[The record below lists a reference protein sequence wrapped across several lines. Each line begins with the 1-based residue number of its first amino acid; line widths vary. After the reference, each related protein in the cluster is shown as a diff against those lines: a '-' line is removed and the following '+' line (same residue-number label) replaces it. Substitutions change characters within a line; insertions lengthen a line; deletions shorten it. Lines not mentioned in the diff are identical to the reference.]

1 MSEDIKAEISKK
13 IEGIENKIA
22 EFSEKAKAD
31 IANTGKISTENTA
44 ALDKLGEKQLEIAA
58 RLLNLEQKGG
68 ANDPAPK
75 PQGWGAQFTNSGS
88 YKNFVEGNTRKA
100 FFEIQN
106 NTVGVGD
113 IAQEKDRRPGI
124 VQGPSQPL
132 TLEDILNKVPTTK
145 DAIEYVR
152 EGTFSNNAAEVAEK
166 ALKPESDITFN
177 SATVNIANV
186 AHWIKISTQLAADSP
201 ALQAYIETRMRYG
214 VNRRVE
220 TQLAVGNGTTPN
232 IGGLFKAGNFTPHG
246 YALAAL
252 TSTVSKKLE
261 LFRRIIADLTIA
273 GYPGDAILMN
283 PMDWAVLELDMLG
296 TPALQGQVRVDEM
309 GNTRLWG
316 LPIIQSIGVAPD
328 TFLIGSFRQAA
339 TLYVRSDVKVE
350 MFEQDVDNVQK
361 NLITLRAERRL
372 ALSVEVP
379 AAIRGGDLTP
389 A

>member
-1 MSEDIKAEISKK
+1 MSDDIKAEISKK

-44 ALDKLGEKQLEIAA
+44 ALDKLGEKQTEIAN
-58 RLLNLEQKGG
+58 RLLAIEQKGG
-68 ANDPAPK
+68 ADPAPK
-75 PQGWGAQFTNSGS
+75 PQGWGAQFTNSAS
-88 YKNFVEGNTRKA
+88 YKSFIEGSTRKA

-113 IAQEKDRRPGI
+113 VAAEKDRRPG
-124 VQGPSQPL
+124 VVAGPSQPL

-152 EGTFSNNAAEVAEK
+152 EASFVNNAAEVAEK
-166 ALKPESDITFN
+166 AQKPESDITFT
-177 SATVNIANV
+177 SATVNIATV

-261 LFRRIIADLTIA
+261 LFRKIMADLYIA

-283 PMDWAVLELDMLG
+283 PADWAVLEIEMLG
-296 TPALQGQVRVDEM
+296 TAALQGQIRVDEA
-309 GNTRLWG
+309 GTTRLWG
-316 LPIIQSIGVAPD
+316 LPIIQSIGVAAD
-328 TFLIGSFRQAA
+328 TFLIGSFRQAS
-339 TLYVRSDVKVE
+339 TLYVRSEVKVE

-372 ALSVEVP
+372 ALAVEVP

-389 A
+389 V